1 MGYYYIL
8 LCNYDIRYALL
19 EIMIIGVH
27 EETGKEKGRNC
38 WVNGNMMDEMMI
50 DINSGHIDKFY
61 R

>member
-1 MGYYYIL
+1 
-8 LCNYDIRYALL
+8 
-19 EIMIIGVH
+19 MIIGVH